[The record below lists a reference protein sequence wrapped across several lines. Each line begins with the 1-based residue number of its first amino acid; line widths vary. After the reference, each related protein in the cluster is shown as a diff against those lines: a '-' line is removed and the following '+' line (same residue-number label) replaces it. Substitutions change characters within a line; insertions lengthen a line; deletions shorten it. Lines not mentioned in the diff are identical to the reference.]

1 MATGRTLS
9 RWSRVYGNGYD
20 LSGYTRSL
28 GTLPWEFES
37 GDISAMTEEINNYLI
52 GRATIGPVTLN
63 GVFDSTATSGLHVL
77 ASGVNTSWDLMI
89 ALGIRAAP
97 AMGDPVYCGKFT
109 QKGYQAQ
116 EDNVAMVATV
126 PFGLWD
132 GGDLL
137 HYEQPWGTLVHPLGV
152 EDAVNADAGYD
163 DGIGA
168 GAPSELG
175 GYMMY
180 QVTAHTGVGNAIIS
194 IDDSANNIAWAA
206 LGDATVSVEDTDIP
220 CAGIVEIDKDAEV
233 RQYIRWQLSLAGMTD
248 ITFALAFVRGR

>member
-37 GDISAMTEEINNYLI
+37 GDVSAMTEEINNYLI

-89 ALGIRAAP
+89 TLGIRAAP

-152 EDAVNADAGYD
+152 EDDVNADAGYD
-163 DGIGA
+163 DGA
-168 GAPSELG
+168 GGETFLG

-180 QVTAHTGVGNAIIS
+180 QVTDGTGVGTATIS
-194 IDDSANNIAWAA
+194 IDDSANNIDFVPLA
-206 LGDATVSVEDTDIP
+206 DATVDVEDTDIP
-220 CAGIVEIDKDAEV
+220 CAGIIELDFVGDI